1 VDLLSKPTEEENEI
15 VGDSK
20 GEHLTDETLKMQ
32 NEVKE
37 PLGDNTGQVAE
48 VINNFDVNSEMVVEN
63 KVENLMEVKVR
74 SESEDIEVKGEIEH
88 VVEVTNTMMLS
99 HLGAVYN
106 YLDHQKES
114 IENLDVVKTKRMK
127 ELVDKLR

>member
-1 VDLLSKPTEEENEI
+1 MDLLSKPTEEENEI

-37 PLGDNTGQVAE
+37 PLEDNTGQVAE

>member
-1 VDLLSKPTEEENEI
+1 VDLLSKPTEVENEV

-20 GEHLTDETLKMQ
+20 GGHLTDETLEKR
-32 NEVKE
+32 NEIKE
-37 PLGDNTGQVAE
+37 PLEDNSGQVAE
-48 VINNFDVNSEMVVEN
+48 VINHFDVKSEMVDEN

-74 SESEDIEVKGEIEH
+74 SASEDIKVKGEIEH
-88 VVEVTNTMMLS
+88 DVEVTNTMMLS

-114 IENLDVVKTKRMK
+114 IEHLDVVKTKRMK